1 MKTKII
7 GLLVSLA
14 GLSLTAAEPQYVIPE
29 GGTHFVGKTGSG
41 FQNANSPANITV
53 FEGNGT
59 LFCTNDPAAYTQCN
73 IWGSFYATNGTLT
86 VDCSTIDCSPSFY
99 RNLICSGN
107 GKLVCGAQID
117 GDYTIAAGYSDANIY
132 YLFDVP
138 NMEFRD
144 PQGTIKTGTI
154 TFGGAYVMVKGFPRE
169 HVTFGGGKNIIIA
182 GPDLPFVLNN
192 DFSKLT
198 GTQIL
203 DSSYLKADAPV
214 NVGENPWFLLTKRTY
229 TTPLGAPVA
238 LDNPTP
244 WGDESHDFNL
254 TTGTLAIETTDDVSF
269 TGRIA
274 SLGGTITLMGQKADA
289 TSDPLTFTF
298 ASLSGDV
305 RFETSSSVSPKVVLT
320 AVADSARIFVA
331 RNIAIEW
338 TNDARPP
345 VVSPAPGGTWYVWP
359 SAHGDYNLTGCETES
374 LTNCVVSPADACYQ
388 DPSRLGTVKLSPG
401 AGTTMSVDLDLD
413 HAPTFVGGEGT
424 LKLSENP
431 CARAYLWIDPSD
443 DRTIYK
449 LGTATP
455 NWVRDRVTK
464 EVTLTTT
471 FEGNDLVE
479 AVADK
484 RWFQSARFLRHTRH
498 YDELMRTGT
507 AFENLPYVFPYRVK
521 NGPNGLAYLSM
532 GTSTR
537 RIPTHEGSLDIAD
550 PGRPTPK
557 TFAGTTFV
565 VMVFG
570 SQNGGGQA
578 LIGLDDGALNRGAK
592 TLEAPLAPSPFD
604 IWLDGRK
611 VADVSQPN
619 LLSGGWQIVSIDI
632 TGHGVNG
639 IGWAFDHNTA
649 GGQNYGEV
657 LVFTNA
663 LTTAERVN
671 VETYLARKWGLESQ
685 YERDPSVQIEPARAS
700 LYGTMGTVE
709 VEGHVRLSGRYAGS
723 LVVGENATLAVTAPA
738 VPEIP
743 SEGLLG
749 HYDPDD
755 NSTLHLDTDGAV
767 FGLFPVGKTEETMDV
782 DALFFYGV
790 GNRRPFMTT
799 IQSDFAPCRRWVD
812 FNHPRTILPGAD
824 DGNTLR
830 FKAWNEN
837 GLDWKGYGT
846 GTTDT
851 NLQVRT
857 VVAALNSQYGGGDPF
872 RSAVA
877 DAGPF
882 GSRGKSAWTKP
893 IWSGAQAAVTE
904 GRTRLNGTDVDG
916 TKTGFT
922 GGPEVLSLV
931 TTEPVKLGNLAYYGN
946 TQSQKGSD
954 GTYEQVS
961 GFGEVVG
968 ELLFYSTE
976 LDESTLKTLEDYLLF
991 KWVGLAPEGTGD
1003 FTAATVSGCGTVV
1016 APTFSDLPKFDPSF
1030 SGTVSVADETEIALT
1045 MKVDTSTKAVT
1056 GAFLLPEAT
1065 LNGISRATVNL
1076 EIDGDAIG
1084 DYPLVSVKA
1093 CSPAIAWTM
1102 NANRTSNKFRIE
1114 TNADGSSVVL
1124 KVRAVGTCILFR

>member
-1 MKTKII
+1 MKAKII
-7 GLLVSLA
+7 GFLVSLA
-14 GLSLTAAEPQYVIPE
+14 GLSLAAAEPRYVIPE
-29 GGTHFVGKTGSG
+29 GGTHFVGLNGLG
-41 FQNANSPANITV
+41 FQNANSTANITV
-53 FEGNGT
+53 FEGSGT
-59 LFCTNDPAAYTQCN
+59 LFCTNDPPSYTQCN

-86 VDCSTIDCSPSFY
+86 VDCSTIAYAPSFY

-107 GKLVCGAQID
+107 GKLVCGARI
-117 GDYTIAAGYSDANIY
+117 GGTYAISAGYADAY

-138 NMEFRD
+138 NLEFRD

-154 TFGGAYVMVKGFPRE
+154 AFGGACVMVKGFPRE
-169 HVTFGGGKNIIIA
+169 NVTFGGGNNVIMA

-192 DFSKLT
+192 DFSKLKST
-198 GTQIL
+198 RIL
-203 DSSYLKADAPV
+203 DPSYLKADAPV
-214 NVGENPWFLLTKRTY
+214 NVGANPWFLLTKRTY
-229 TTPLGAPVA
+229 TTSLGAAVA
-238 LDNPTP
+238 LDDPTA

-254 TTGTLAIETTDDVSF
+254 TTGNLAIETTDDVSF

-274 SLGGTITLMGQKADA
+274 SSGGTITLMGQKADA
-289 TSDPLTFTF
+289 ASAPLTFTF

-305 RFETSSSVSPKVVLT
+305 RFETTSSVSPKVVLT
-320 AVADSARIFVA
+320 AVVDGARIFVA
-331 RNIAIEW
+331 RNITVEW
-338 TNDARPP
+338 NDARPP
-345 VVSPAPGGTWYVWP
+345 VVSPASGGTWYVCP
-359 SAHGDYNLTGCETES
+359 SVHGDYDLTGCETES
-374 LTNCVVSPADACYQ
+374 LTNCVVAPADAHYQ
-388 DPSRLGTVKLSPG
+388 DLSRLGAVKLSPG

-413 HAPTFVGGEGT
+413 HAPAFVGGEGT

-455 NWVRDRVTK
+455 NWVRARVTR
-464 EVTLTTT
+464 EVALTTT
-471 FEGNDLVE
+471 YEGSDLVE

-484 RWFQSARFLRHTRH
+484 RWFQSARYLRHTRH
-498 YDELMRTGT
+498 YDALMGTGT
-507 AFENLPYVFPYRVK
+507 AFENLPQVFPYRVK

-537 RIPTHEGSLDIAD
+537 RIPTHEGTLDVDD
-550 PGRPTPK
+550 PGRPTTK
-557 TFAGTTFV
+557 TYTGTTFV

-578 LIGLDDGALNRGAK
+578 LIGLGDGALNRGAK
-592 TLEAPLAPSPFD
+592 TLAAPLAPSPFD

-619 LLSGGWQIVSIDI
+619 LLSGGWQIVSIDV
-632 TGHGVNG
+632 TGHNVNG
-639 IGWAFDHNTA
+639 IGWAYDHNTA

-671 VETYLARKWGLESQ
+671 VEMYLAKKWGLESQ
-685 YERDPSVQIEPARAS
+685 YVRDPSVQIEPARAS
-700 LYGTMGTVE
+700 LYGTAGTVE

-723 LVVGENATLAVTAPA
+723 LVVGENATLAVTAPS

-743 SEGLLG
+743 TEGLLG
-749 HYDPDD
+749 HFDPDD
-755 NSTLHLDTDGAV
+755 NTTLHLDRDGAV
-767 FGLFPVGKTEETMDV
+767 FGLFPVGKTEETMVV
-782 DALFFYGV
+782 DDLFFYGV
-790 GNRRPFMTT
+790 GSRRPFTSMFE
-799 IQSDFAPCRRWVD
+799 SVFAPRRRWVD
-812 FNHPRTILPGAD
+812 FNHPATFAAGQD

-837 GLDWKGYGT
+837 GLDWEDYKS
-846 GTTDT
+846 GTTDRS
-851 NLQVRT
+851 LQVRT

-877 DAGPF
+877 TPGPF
-882 GSRGKSAWTKP
+882 GTRGKGAWTKS
-893 IWSGAQAAVTE
+893 IWSGAQAAVTQ

-931 TTEPVKLGNLAYYGN
+931 TTEPVKLGNLAHYGN
-946 TQSQKGSD
+946 TQSQKGAD
-954 GTYEQVS
+954 GKYAQVS

-976 LDESTLKTLEDYLLF
+976 LDEATLKTLEDYLLF

-1016 APTFSDLPKFDPSF
+1016 APTWSDLPKFDPAF
-1030 SGTVSVADETEIALT
+1030 SGTVSVADEAEMALT
-1045 MKVDTSTKAVT
+1045 MKVDTSTKTVT

-1093 CSPAIAWTM
+1093 CSPSIAWTM
-1102 NANRTSNKFRIE
+1102 NTNRTSNKFRLDV
-1114 TNADGSSVVL
+1114 NADGSSVVL
-1124 KVRAVGTCILFR
+1124 KIRAVGTCILFR

>member
-1 MKTKII
+1 MKAKII

-14 GLSLTAAEPQYVIPE
+14 GLSLAAAEPRYVIPE
-29 GGTHFVGKTGSG
+29 GGTHFVGLNGLG
-41 FQNANSPANITV
+41 FQNANSTANITV
-53 FEGNGT
+53 FEGSGT
-59 LFCTNDPAAYTQCN
+59 LFCTNDPPSYTQCN
-73 IWGSFYATNGTLT
+73 IWGSFYATNATLT
-86 VDCSTIDCSPSFY
+86 VDCSTIAYAPSFY

-107 GKLVCGAQID
+107 GKLVCGARI
-117 GDYTIAAGYSDANIY
+117 GGTYAISAGYSDAY

-144 PQGTIKTGTI
+144 PQGAIKTGTI
-154 TFGGAYVMVKGFPRE
+154 AFGGSCVMVKGFPRE
-169 HVTFGGGKNIIIA
+169 NVTFGGGNNVIMA

-192 DFSKLT
+192 DFSKLKST
-198 GTQIL
+198 RIL
-203 DSSYLKADAPV
+203 DPSYLKADASV
-214 NVGENPWFLLTKRTY
+214 NVGANPWFLLTKRTY
-229 TTPLGAPVA
+229 TTSLGAAVA
-238 LDNPTP
+238 LDDPTA

-254 TTGTLAIETTDDVSF
+254 TTGNLAIETTDDVSF

-274 SLGGTITLMGQKADA
+274 SSGGTITLMGQKADA
-289 TSDPLTFTF
+289 ASGPLTFTF

-305 RFETSSSVSPKVVLT
+305 RFETTSSVSPKVVLT
-320 AVADSARIFVA
+320 AVADGARIFVA

-338 TNDARPP
+338 NDARPP
-345 VVSPAPGGTWYVWP
+345 VVSPASGGTWYVCP
-359 SAHGDYNLTGCETES
+359 SVHGDYDLTGCETES
-374 LTNCVVSPADACYQ
+374 LTNCVVVPADAHYQ
-388 DPSRLGTVKLSPG
+388 DLSRLGTVKLSPG

-413 HAPTFVGGEGT
+413 HAPAFVGGEGT

-455 NWVRDRVTK
+455 NWVRARVTR
-464 EVTLTTT
+464 EVALTTT
-471 FEGNDLVE
+471 YGGNDLVE

-484 RWFQSARFLRHTRH
+484 RWFQSARYLRHTRH
-498 YDELMRTGT
+498 YDALMGTGT
-507 AFENLPYVFPYRVK
+507 AFENLPQVFPYRVK

-537 RIPTHEGSLDIAD
+537 RIPTHEGTLDLAD
-550 PGRPTPK
+550 PGRPTTK
-557 TFAGTTFV
+557 TYTGTTFV

-578 LIGLDDGALNRGAK
+578 LIGLGDGALNRGAK
-592 TLEAPLAPSPFD
+592 TLAAPLAPTPFD

-619 LLSGGWQIVSIDI
+619 LLSGGWQIVSIDV
-632 TGHGVNG
+632 TGHNVNG
-639 IGWAFDHNTA
+639 IGWAYDHNTA

-671 VETYLARKWGLESQ
+671 VETYLAKKWGLESQ
-685 YERDPSVQIEPARAS
+685 YVRDPSVQIEPARAS
-700 LYGTMGTVE
+700 LYGTAGTVE

-723 LVVGENATLAVTAPA
+723 LVVGENATLAVTAPS

-743 SEGLLG
+743 AEGLLG
-749 HYDPDD
+749 HFDPDD
-755 NSTLHLDTDGAV
+755 NTTLHLDRDGAV
-767 FGLFPVGKTEETMDV
+767 FGLFPVGKTEETMAV
-782 DALFFYGV
+782 DDLFFYGV
-790 GNRRPFMTT
+790 GSRRPFTSMFE
-799 IQSDFAPCRRWVD
+799 SDFAPRRRWID
-812 FNHPRTILPGAD
+812 FNHPATFAAGQD

-837 GLDWKGYGT
+837 GLDWEDYKS
-846 GTTDT
+846 GTTDRS
-851 NLQVRT
+851 LQVRT

-872 RSAVA
+872 RSGVA
-877 DAGPF
+877 TPGPF
-882 GSRGKSAWTKP
+882 GTRDKGSWTKP
-893 IWSGAQAAVTE
+893 IWSGAQAAVTQ

-954 GTYEQVS
+954 GKYAQVS

-976 LDESTLKTLEDYLLF
+976 LDEATLKTLEDYLLF

-1016 APTFSDLPKFDPSF
+1016 APIWSDLPKFDPSF
-1030 SGTVSVADETEIALT
+1030 SGAISVANETEMALT
-1045 MKVDTSTKAVT
+1045 MKVDTPAKTVT

-1102 NANRTSNKFRIE
+1102 NTNRTSNKFRLDV
-1114 TNADGSSVVL
+1114 NADGSSVVL
-1124 KVRAVGTCILFR
+1124 KIRAVGTCILFR